1 MNRRSVLSAV
11 LLSAVVVASCGS
23 DDAGHSA
30 SASTIAIS
38 PDASFNSAD
47 VMFAQGMIPHHE
59 QAIEMADIAL
69 DPTVGAGA
77 TVTDLASRIK
87 AGQDPEIEQMTTW
100 LGDWGQPL
108 AMDMSDGHTMAG
120 MEGMLT
126 ADELDALADLRGTE
140 FDRAWMEGMIRHHE
154 GAIVMADEVTAN
166 GKDAGVRA
174 LAAQIVTAQR
184 AEIDE
189 MRALLGS

>member
-1 MNRRSVLSAV
+1 MDVRSIIVSAIAGIAVLSA
-11 LLSAVVVASCGS
+11 CGS
-23 DDAGHSA
+23 DDAGPSE
-30 SASTIAIS
+30 STVSIS
-38 PDASFNSAD
+38 PDAAFNSAD

-77 TVTDLASRIK
+77 EVLDLATRIK
-87 AGQDPEIEQMTTW
+87 AAQDPEVVQMTNW
-100 LGDWGQPL
+100 LTEWGQPL
-108 AMDMSDGHTMAG
+108 AMDVSDGHTMAG

-126 ADELDALADLRGTE
+126 ADELDTLGELRGTA
-140 FDRAWMEGMIRHHE
+140 FDSAWMEGMIRHHE
-154 GAIVMADEVTAN
+154 GAVVMADEVIVN
-166 GKDAGVRA
+166 GKSPDVKA
-174 LAAQIVTAQR
+174 LAGEIITAQR

>member
-1 MNRRSVLSAV
+1 
-11 LLSAVVVASCGS
+11 
-23 DDAGHSA
+23 
-30 SASTIAIS
+30 
-38 PDASFNSAD
+38 
-47 VMFAQGMIPHHE
+47 
-59 QAIEMADIAL
+59 
-69 DPTVGAGA
+69 
-77 TVTDLASRIK
+77 
-87 AGQDPEIEQMTTW
+87 
-100 LGDWGQPL
+100 
-108 AMDMSDGHTMAG
+108 MAG

-174 LAAQIVTAQR
+174 LAAQIITAQR

>member
-1 MNRRSVLSAV
+1 VIRRSIVLAAV
-11 LLSAVVVASCGS
+11 LAVVALPACGTDS
-23 DDAGHSA
+23 AGDSA
-30 SASTIAIS
+30 SAVSIS
-38 PDASFNSAD
+38 PDATFNTAD

-77 TVTDLASRIK
+77 DVIDLATRIK
-87 AGQDPEIEQMTTW
+87 AAQDPEVAQMTTW
-100 LGDWGQPL
+100 LTEWGQPL
-108 AMDMSDGHTMAG
+108 AMDMSDGHTLAG

-126 ADELDALADLRGTE
+126 ADEMDALAELRGAD

-154 GAIVMADEVTAN
+154 GAIVMADEVTAK
-166 GKDAGVRA
+166 GKDPGVRA
-174 LAAQIVTAQR
+174 LAAAIITAQR

>member
-1 MNRRSVLSAV
+1 MNVRSIVVSALAGIV
-11 LLSAVVVASCGS
+11 LLSACGS
-23 DDAGHSA
+23 DDAGHSE
-30 SASTIAIS
+30 STVSIS
-38 PDASFNSAD
+38 PDAPFNSAD

-77 TVTDLASRIK
+77 EVLDLATRIK
-87 AGQDPEIEQMTTW
+87 GAQDPEVVQMTNW
-100 LGDWGQPL
+100 LTAWGQPL

-126 ADELDALADLRGTE
+126 ADELDALGELRGAE
-140 FDRAWMEGMIRHHE
+140 FDTAWMDGMIRHHE
-154 GAIVMADEVTAN
+154 GAIVMADDVIAN
-166 GKDAGVRA
+166 GKDADVKT
-174 LAAQIVTAQR
+174 LAEAIITAQR